1 MSIILAPEEFIQGFM
16 SLILLVIF
24 TISGFLILIKYF
36 KYKHKALLLIGIAL
50 LGLAC
55 PWYPSGFNFTYVII
69 TGQSFSDELY
79 FFLGNFFIPFISV
92 IYIWGITELI
102 YQDKQKVLVIIYA
115 IIGAAFEI
123 LFLYFLFADLSVI
136 GYRSGVFSTEHTSFV
151 LIYLLFLN
159 FSVVIF
165 GFLFARESLKSDD
178 PEIKLKGKL
187 LLLAFISF
195 LIGVLFDA
203 GIDLGPIFLVL
214 IRILL
219 MSSAV
224 EFYLGFLLPD
234 WFKRLILKNK

>member
-1 MSIILAPEEFIQGFM
+1 MVIILAPEEFIQGIM
-16 SLILLVIF
+16 SLFLIVIF
-24 TISGFLILIKYF
+24 TISGLLILIKYF

-50 LGLAC
+50 MGLAC
-55 PWYPSGFNFTYVII
+55 PWYPSSFNFTYVIL

-102 YQDKQKVLVIIYA
+102 FRDKQKVLVIIYA

-123 LFLYFLFADLSVI
+123 FFLYFLFTDLSLI

-159 FSVVIF
+159 FSVVIL
-165 GFLFARESLKSDD
+165 GFLFARDSLKSDD
-178 PEIKLKGKL
+178 PEIRLKGKL

-203 GIDLGPIFLVL
+203 GIDLGPVFLVL

-219 MSSAV
+219 ISSAV

-234 WFKRLILKNK
+234 WFKRLILKSK